1 MVRLRTQSDLNL
13 RQGPHN
19 GLILGLFDT
28 LEGPEYR
35 EYIIA
40 FFIFLDRLHAW
51 IVVLLITEKDVI
63 EQRALAWK
71 ESASNFESFGVPEF
85 ALQLPLLLNF
95 WLEIL
100 GAGLDKES
108 HLSAHAEVGHD
119 ED

>member
-1 MVRLRTQSDLNL
+1 MRTQSDLNL

-28 LEGPEYR
+28 LERPEYR

-40 FFIFLDRLHAW
+40 LFIFLDRLHAW

-71 ESASNFESFGVPEF
+71 ESARDFEGFGVPEF
-85 ALQLPLLLNF
+85 ALKLPLPLDF
-95 WLEIL
+95 RLEVL